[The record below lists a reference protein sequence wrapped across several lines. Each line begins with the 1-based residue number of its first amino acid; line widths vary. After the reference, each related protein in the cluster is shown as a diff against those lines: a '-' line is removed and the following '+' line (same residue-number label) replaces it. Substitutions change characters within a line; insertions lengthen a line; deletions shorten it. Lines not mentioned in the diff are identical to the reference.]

1 MRVSERDEATAY
13 ERRSE
18 VDREL
23 EPAWLAVRRVQ
34 RAKGREVWFLCIE
47 RSNILVSYNTT
58 GEEGRV
64 CDSRDTGHEGQHG
77 KKGGEP
83 RIFQCPLEECEDGD
97 WEIGDEDLEV
107 NELME
112 S

>member
-1 MRVSERDEATAY
+1 VVRGTPRTARQGHGSVVPLYRAQQHSRV
-13 ERRSE
+13 
-18 VDREL
+18 
-23 EPAWLAVRRVQ
+23 VQ
-34 RAKGREVWFLCIE
+34 YDK
-47 RSNILVSYNTT
+47 T
-58 GEEGRV
+58 GRV
-64 CDSRDTGHEGQHG
+64 CDSRYTGQGDEHG

-112 S
+112 L